1 MDRREFIQHS
11 AMLAVGISAFG
22 KISLSNGQYVADSP
36 TTTDILGSFYRPGA
50 PLRTNINPSGYSGK
64 ILHFHGTAHRS
75 DGITPYDNC
84 SIEIWQCDE
93 NRKYDNTSEEFRYRG
108 RQVTKADGKF
118 NFITAIP
125 VPYPAGES
133 GDVWRPAHIHM
144 VVTGEGQ
151 QDLITQV
158 YFTNDPYL
166 ETDASSSSP
175 QAKSRIL
182 SIAKRSETEDELRFD
197 IVLQKE
203 FRLDDV
209 AMKRLS
215 GIYAM
220 SDKSLV
226 EFYHVGDIL
235 YLKWNGQIR
244 EALTYQGKNEFVS
257 GGHGRTTARFELR
270 PTGEFHVKLNFFRLV
285 DRTNIPLD
293 GVKRFSY

>member
-1 MDRREFIQHS
+1 MDRRNFIRQS
-11 AMLAVGISAFG
+11 AILAVGLSAFG
-22 KISLSNGQYVADSP
+22 KIGFSNGRYIADSP
-36 TTTDILGSFYRPGA
+36 TTTDILGPFYRPGS
-50 PLRTNINPSGYSGK
+50 PLRADINPSGYSGK
-64 ILHFHGTAHRS
+64 LLHFYGIIFRS
-75 DGITPYDNC
+75 DGTPYENC

-93 NRKYDNTSEEFRYRG
+93 NRKYDNTSDEFRYRG
-108 RQVTKADGKF
+108 RQITKADGKYK
-118 NFITAIP
+118 FITAIP

-144 VVTGEGQ
+144 VVKGEGQ

-182 SIAKRSETEDELRFD
+182 SIERKSENEDELRFD
-197 IVLQKE
+197 IFLQKE
-203 FRLDDV
+203 FKLDDV

-220 SDKSLV
+220 SDKTLM
-226 EFYHVGDIL
+226 EFYQVGDLL

-244 EALTYQGKNEFVS
+244 ESLRYRGNNEFES
-257 GGHGRTTARFELR
+257 GGHSRTTARFEMQ
-270 PTGEFHVKLNFFRLV
+270 PSGDFHVAVNFFRLV
-285 DRTNIPLD
+285 DRADIPLH
-293 GVKRFSY
+293 GVKRFNY